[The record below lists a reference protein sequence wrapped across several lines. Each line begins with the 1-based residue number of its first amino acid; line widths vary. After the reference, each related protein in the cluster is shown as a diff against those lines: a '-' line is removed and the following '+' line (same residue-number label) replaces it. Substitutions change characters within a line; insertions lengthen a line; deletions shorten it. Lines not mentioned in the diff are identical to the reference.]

1 MQYIIKNI
9 VKNYK
14 KILILKIN
22 HLHKHC
28 KKLQLLFALYCKKL
42 LYLQHQNRTKYN
54 N

>member
-14 KILILKIN
+14 KLILKIN
-22 HLHKHC
+22 HLHKYC
-28 KKLQLLFALYCKKL
+28 KKLQFLFALYCKKL
-42 LYLQHQNRTKYN
+42 LYLQHKIKTKYN